1 MNKDTQKEKK
11 ESKPSDKMVAIIRV
25 RGKNKISKEMNH
37 TLDMLRLYNN
47 NYCVLIPSTPAIKG
61 MIQKVKDYIT
71 WGETDEKMLS
81 ELVEKRGEEFKGAE
95 SDKQGKLNYK
105 RFIEIK
111 GKKIKP
117 FFRLN
122 PPKKGYGRKG
132 IKVPFKLGGALGN
145 RKEKINEL
153 IRRML

>member
-1 MNKDTQKEKK
+1 MI
-11 ESKPSDKMVAIIRV
+11 SIIRV
-25 RGKNKISKEMNH
+25 RGKNKLSKEINK

-47 NYCVLIPSTPAIKG
+47 NYCVMISPTPVIKG
-61 MIQKVKDYIT
+61 MLQKVKDYVT
-71 WGETDEKMLS
+71 WGEIDEKTMS
-81 ELVEKRGEEFKGAE
+81 ELIEKRGEEFKGAE
-95 SDKQGKLNYK
+95 SDKKGNINYK

-111 GKKIKP
+111 GKKLKP

-132 IKVPFKLGGALGN
+132 IKVPFKLGGALGD
-145 RKEKINEL
+145 RKEKINDL